1 MNKRW
6 SGTRGSSAS
15 YGGVS
20 GSALAG
26 NGNLNEANGLL
37 DELALWEQCENLEH
51 RYSKQNTQDTW
62 E

>member
-26 NGNLNEANGLL
+26 NGNLNAANGLL
-37 DELALWEQCENLEH
+37 DKLTLWE
-51 RYSKQNTQDTW
+51 
-62 E
+62 

>member
-6 SGTRGSSAS
+6 SGTRGSSTS

-26 NGNLNEANGLL
+26 NGNLNAANGLL
-37 DELALWEQCENLEH
+37 DELTLWE
-51 RYSKQNTQDTW
+51 
-62 E
+62 